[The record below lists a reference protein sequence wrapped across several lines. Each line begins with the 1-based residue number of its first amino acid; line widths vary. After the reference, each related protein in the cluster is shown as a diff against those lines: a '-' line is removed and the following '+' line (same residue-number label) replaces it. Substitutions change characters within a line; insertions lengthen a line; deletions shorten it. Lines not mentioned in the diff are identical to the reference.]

1 MAFIMFLHCEIT
13 IKSKKKKPKN
23 TYGSGTLTPY
33 KIIRK
38 ECETKEK
45 EICPLKA

>member
-13 IKSKKKKPKN
+13 IKSLKKPPKN
-23 TYGSGTLTPY
+23 TYGGGTLTPY

-38 ECETKEK
+38 ECKTKEK

>member
-13 IKSKKKKPKN
+13 VKTKTKN
-23 TYGSGTLTPY
+23 TYGGGTLTPY

>member
-23 TYGSGTLTPY
+23 SYGGGTLTP
-33 KIIRK
+33 
-38 ECETKEK
+38 
-45 EICPLKA
+45 

>member
-1 MAFIMFLHCEIT
+1 MAFKMFLHCEIT
-13 IKSKKKKPKN
+13 IKSKKTKTKH
-23 TYGSGTLTPY
+23 TYVGGKLTPY

>member
-13 IKSKKKKPKN
+13 IKSKKKPKN

>member
-1 MAFIMFLHCEIT
+1 MFLHCEIT

-23 TYGSGTLTPY
+23 SYGGGTLTPY

-38 ECETKEK
+38 ECERKEK

>member
-13 IKSKKKKPKN
+13 IKSKKKNPKN